1 METETVNP
9 VAESQP
15 VEEPKP
21 LTQEEMDDAEYG
33 DLHVWYHAL
42 MNELADKVFVDRY
55 LERINYPAL
64 MEVFCEMH
72 KASPLGSTMREVL
85 DDHLDDMV
93 DNFQDTMFGH
103 DD

>member
-33 DLHVWYHAL
+33 DLHVWYHAP
-42 MNELADKVFVDRY
+42 MNDLSEKVFVDGNLGKIDY
-55 LERINYPAL
+55 LTL
-64 MEVFCEMH
+64 MEVFCKMH
-72 KASPLGSTMREVL
+72 RASPMGSTMREVL
-85 DDHLDDMV
+85 DDHLGDMI
-93 DNFQDTMFGH
+93 DTFMYSMFGH
-103 DD
+103 GD